1 MTALNYVV
9 RGNRNA
15 PAVLFVHAL
24 GTDHRFWDETIEY
37 LAADYFCIA
46 PDLQSAGETPRPA
59 HPVDAAEHAADLA
72 GLLRDLAVQRSV
84 MVGSAIG
91 GMIAATLAAS
101 HADLAAGLVMTNP
114 GARISEAAQER
125 LRASA
130 EEVRRHGMAAL
141 LPAAADRVFNGM
153 PKDARYDLYV
163 ERYRSQDAEKYALS
177 ALGFVDLDIRPILP
191 KVKCPVLLI
200 PGGYDN
206 LMAADSADIIASLA
220 PQAEIIRFEDVAHFI
235 PLQAP
240 QRFAATLRAFLA
252 GKARW

>member
-1 MTALNYVV
+1 MTTLHYVV
-9 RGNRNA
+9 RGSGSA

-46 PDLQSAGETPRPA
+46 PDLQSAGQSPRPS
-59 HPVDAAEHAADLA
+59 HPVDAAEHVADLA
-72 GLLRDLAVQRSV
+72 DLLHDLAVKRAV

-91 GMIAATLAAS
+91 GMIAATLAGS
-101 HADLAAGLVMTNP
+101 RSDLAAGLVMTNP
-114 GARISEAAQER
+114 GARIGDGQKER

-130 EEVRRHGMAAL
+130 DEVRRHGMAAL

-163 ERYRSQDAEKYALS
+163 ERYRSQDAENYALS

-206 LMAADSADIIASLA
+206 LMAADSADIIAPLV
-220 PQAEIIRFEDVAHFI
+220 PQTEIIRFEDVAHFI

-240 QRFAATLRAFLA
+240 QRFAATLRPFLA